1 MHIAC
6 RFQIHPFEIVRKTD
20 NTVIIWFFTYFHTR
34 HILVKHLDR
43 IFILE
48 PTDNSSYFDEISRLN
63 FPKDIHMQDVSD
75 YPVKSPIQSLQT
87 ELAFKLYY
95 LR

>member
-1 MHIAC
+1 M
-6 RFQIHPFEIVRKTD
+6 HPFEIERRTD

-48 PTDNSSYFDEISRLN
+48 PTDDSRYSNEISRLN
-63 FPKDIHMQDVSD
+63 FPKDIYMQEISD